1 MTQPPQTPP
10 TQSTPVARGER
21 HLYRASSDALTE
33 IMARPGWVDA
43 LLDTPDGTDLHTRH
57 LVWGLIIR
65 LFKVSIE
72 RQGTALAAQ
81 WRRERDQ
88 RGRMRLMRGGRER
101 QSRVRLIKGRRV
113 RCSLRARRRASPP
126 VTGPRAT

>member
-10 TQSTPVARGER
+10 TQSTPLTPRDR
-21 HLYRASSDALTE
+21 RLYRASSDALTE
-33 IMARPGWVDA
+33 IMARPGWVDG
-43 LLDTPDGTDLHTRH
+43 LLDAPDGTDLHTRH
-57 LVWGLIIR
+57 LVWGFIIR

-88 RGRMRLMRGGRER
+88 RGR
-101 QSRVRLIKGRRV
+101 VRLIRGRRV
-113 RCSLRARRRASPP
+113 RSPLRARRRSSSR